1 LTNVV
6 EILGVN
12 VDLLRRRR
20 KKSTLESELVNMAGD
35 KKAGIGL
42 TNTCGRGKLELQ
54 AVRRS
59 AKVETTELAGGGGTG
74 TFVGNRVLRLIPKG
88 GVWGRRRI
96 AVLVAA
102 LGVNRLSGPE
112 FEP

>member
-1 LTNVV
+1 LTNFV

-20 KKSTLESELVNMAGD
+20 KKRTLEGELVNMAGD

-59 AKVETTELAGGGGTG
+59 AKVETAELAGGGGTG
-74 TFVGNRVLRLIPKG
+74 TFVGNRVLSLTPKVG
-88 GVWGRRRI
+88 GVGAWANRYSCGGSRR
-96 AVLVAA
+96 
-102 LGVNRLSGPE
+102 E
-112 FEP
+112 